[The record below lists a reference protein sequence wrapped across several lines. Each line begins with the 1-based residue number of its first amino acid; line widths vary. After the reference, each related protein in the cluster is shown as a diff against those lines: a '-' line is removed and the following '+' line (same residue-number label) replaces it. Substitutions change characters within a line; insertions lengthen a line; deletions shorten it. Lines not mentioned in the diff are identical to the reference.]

1 MKWNSVPLLS
11 LCFIFPSQ
19 SKVHGVQKKAYRV
32 LEEVCASS
40 QGPAASFVQ
49 SHLDDLKK
57 TLLDSLRST
66 SSPAKRVRALGRLVC
81 KGGRASTGIPR
92 GAVTLEDPNVVVSTA
107 PFEVPHT
114 YCEKAV
120 S

>member
-1 MKWNSVPLLS
+1 MEWNPVPLLS
-11 LCFIFPSQ
+11 LCLICPSQ

-40 QGPAASFVQ
+40 QGPAAHFVQ

-66 SSPAKRVRALGRLVC
+66 SSPAKRVRAPGRLQAG
-81 KGGRASTGIPR
+81 KGVNRHNQ
-92 GAVTLEDPNVVVSTA
+92 GAVTMEDPNVVSTA